1 MKFGM
6 ERSQKQSTSEYSEAS
21 ATFSMIERIL
31 GSLTLEVMKVS
42 SLGILLVAGHT
53 EFTTREKRQ

>member
-6 ERSQKQSTSEYSEAS
+6 ERSQKRSTSEYSEAS

-31 GSLTLEVMKVS
+31 GSLTLKVMKVS
-42 SLGILLVAGHT
+42 SLGILLVVGHT